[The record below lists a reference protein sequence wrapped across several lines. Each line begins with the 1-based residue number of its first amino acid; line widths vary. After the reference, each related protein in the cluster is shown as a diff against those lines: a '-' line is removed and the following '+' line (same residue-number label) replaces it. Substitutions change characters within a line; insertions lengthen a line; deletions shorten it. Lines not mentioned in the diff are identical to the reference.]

1 MAFSIHKN
9 KIRSLS
15 SNLPGSLHGKKL
27 ILAVDFKSNQ
37 AMAENIGFA
46 ANPTKGDTVL
56 PKPIGSATRFNAN
69 GKEKILRDQPKE
81 KLYRTQEWTH
91 EEWRGKGETETVT
104 SLVDI
109 PYYRYPREHIDGY
122 GHELTIKEVSG
133 NKLISLNGKLTYDNS
148 SSDSLISAINVF
160 LEIFGYVDIYD
171 ESMEPIPAPEEIR
184 RLNWVVL
191 PKGQKISE
199 SDLKDILSKSKRIR
213 PVEMLR
219 QERISSFKPDIRA
232 IGMGGFT
239 GYVIYVFNQKKIAVL
254 ESIKYG
260 NASYV
265 ISSNNWEELSK
276 MTKQQLLSK
285 SLVKQRE
292 IHTTGWFAKIKALLG

>member
-1 MAFSIHKN
+1 MLSIHK
-9 KIRSLS
+9 KSIRSLGN
-15 SNLPGSLHGKKL
+15 NLPGTLIGRKL
-27 ILAVDFKSNQ
+27 TLAVDFDSNQ
-37 AMAENIGFA
+37 AKAEIIGFKA
-46 ANPTKGDTVL
+46 SPAVGDTFM
-56 PKPIGSATRFNAN
+56 PKPIGTATRFNAH

-91 EEWRGKGETETVT
+91 EEWRGKGESVTVT

-109 PYYRYPREHIDGY
+109 PYYRYPREQIDGY
-122 GHELTIKEVSG
+122 GHELTIKEVKGS
-133 NKLISLNGKLTYDNS
+133 KLISLNGGLTYDDTNA
-148 SSDSLISAINVF
+148 DSLISAINVF
-160 LEIFGYVDIYD
+160 LEVFGYVDIYD
-171 ESMEPIPAPEEIR
+171 ESMEAIPAPSEIR
-184 RLNWVVL
+184 RLNWIIL

-199 SDLKDILSKSKRIR
+199 ADLKDILSKSKRVR

-239 GYVIYVFNQKKIAVL
+239 GYVIYVFSQKKIAVL

-265 ISSNNWEELSK
+265 IANDNWEDLSK
-276 MTKQQLLSK
+276 MTKQQLLAK

-292 IHTTGWFAKIKALLG
+292 IHTKGWFAKIKKLLS

>member
-1 MAFSIHKN
+1 MALSIHKN
-9 KIRSLS
+9 NIRSLS
-15 SNLPGSLHGKKL
+15 SNLPASLQGKKL
-27 ILAVDFKSNQ
+27 TLAVDFDSNR
-37 AMAENIGFA
+37 AKAVRIGFSG
-46 ANPTKGDTVL
+46 NPSVGDTIM
-56 PKPIGSATRFNAN
+56 PKPVGPATRFNAH
-69 GKEKILRDQPKE
+69 GKEKILRDQPKQ

-91 EEWRGKGETETVT
+91 EEWRGKGETVTVT

-109 PYYRYPREHIDGY
+109 PYYRYPREIIDSF
-122 GHELTIKEVSG
+122 GHELTIKS
-133 NKLISLNGKLTYDNS
+133 NKGSSLISLNASLTY
-148 SSDSLISAINVF
+148 SDSEVESLISAINIY

-171 ESMEPIPAPEEIR
+171 ESMEAIPTAGEIR
-184 RLNWVVL
+184 RLNWIIL

-199 SDLKDILSKSKRIR
+199 ADLKDILSKSKRIK

-219 QERISSFKPDIRA
+219 QERISSFNPDIRA

-239 GYVIYVFNQKKIAVL
+239 GYVIYVFSKKKIAVL

-265 ISSNNWEELSK
+265 IANDNWEELSK
-276 MTKQQLLSK
+276 MTKQQLLAK

-292 IHTTGWFAKIKALLG
+292 IHTKGWFAKIKTLLG